1 MGSKQ
6 VLPIDPK
13 YFPLEDHSSVKLQ
26 FRGTI
31 KYTVEGINIM
41 HDRKYKY
48 NTMQDLEVQY
58 KASNVDKI

>member
-31 KYTVEGINIM
+31 KYQGLKPRVLALKSGQ
-41 HDRKYKY
+41 DR
-48 NTMQDLEVQY
+48 
-58 KASNVDKI
+58 